1 MAASARAVNQREI
14 LVVLRVVIGVRI
26 ILPVAGK
33 FNSASATELMSLLM
47 KLDAAENFGRNDQ
60 EFCAGHASLI

>member
-1 MAASARAVNQREI
+1 MAASARAVNQRES

-47 KLDAAENFGRNDQ
+47 SPTRQKISEGTIRSSAPVMHR
-60 EFCAGHASLI
+60 

>member
-14 LVVLRVVIGVRI
+14 LVVLRVVIAVRI
-26 ILPVAGK
+26 ILPVTGK

-47 KLDAAENFGRNDQ
+47 KLDAAEKFGRNDQ